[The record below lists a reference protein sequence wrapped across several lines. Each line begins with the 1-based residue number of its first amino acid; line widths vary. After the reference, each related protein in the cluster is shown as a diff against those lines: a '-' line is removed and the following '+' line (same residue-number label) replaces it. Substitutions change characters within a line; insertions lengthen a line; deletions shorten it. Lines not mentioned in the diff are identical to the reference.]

1 MHFICCSALSHI
13 SLPNF
18 AAYHIWI
25 YVCIHQHCPAN
36 EKKKKK
42 LLATC
47 AAFLTQKTGVLAEVF
62 PDTANKIHNDY
73 TPDFIATILFT
84 VSCRAHL

>member
-1 MHFICCSALSHI
+1 MLQRTLSHLFAKLCSLSYMDICFYSSAL
-13 SLPNF
+13 PRK
-18 AAYHIWI
+18 W
-25 YVCIHQHCPAN
+25 
-36 EKKKKK
+36 KKK

-73 TPDFIATILFT
+73 TPDFITTTLFT
-84 VSCRAHL
+84 VSCRTHL